1 MDPLILACALFSFG
15 FAIFH
20 VLFWRIFDWPK
31 ELEKLNF
38 ANRAIMQI
46 LNLRLIY
53 VFIAV
58 GVICLA
64 YPLEMRT
71 TPVGRALLIGMSC
84 FWAGRLCEQ
93 FLFLRHKQKSMF
105 VLSGVLVLGTVLF
118 LLPVFL

>member
-1 MDPLILACALFSFG
+1 MLACALFCFG

-20 VLFWRIFDWPK
+20 ALFWKIFDWPR
-31 ELEKLNF
+31 ELEKVSSPM
-38 ANRAIMQI
+38 RATVQI

-53 VFIAV
+53 VFLAV

-84 FWAGRLCEQ
+84 FWWGRLVEQ
-93 FLFLRHKQKSMF
+93 FIFLRSNHKSVH
-105 VLSGVLVLGTVLF
+105 VLSGVFFIGAILF
-118 LLPVFL
+118 LIPAFF